1 MDQKPAKSSAHPQ
14 NILQEKDGIIYK
26 LQVRNICF
34 LHSQLQAFHKLFL
47 HLSIN
52 CPSKSVL
59 HYLWTASNNFT
70 VLF

>member
-47 HLSIN
+47 HLSITVRVK
-52 CPSKSVL
+52 CPALLVDS
-59 HYLWTASNNFT
+59 
-70 VLF
+70 